1 MIKEQE
7 PITTIN
13 KGGWCN
19 YFRGLPLEGSE
30 DVRTS
35 WGSDLGPSWGCRG
48 TIVGGGLL
56 IRNVAFE
63 GLRKT
68 HLGQIG
74 VRLLSDYGGGALKF
88 ARTPAEQYAKISKI
102 GPPDLGGLYSC
113 GWLFSRSF

>member
-7 PITTIN
+7 PITTIH

-19 YFRGLPLEGSE
+19 NFRGLPLEGSE
-30 DVRTS
+30 DVCTS
-35 WGSDLGPSWGCRG
+35 WGSDLGPSWGCLG
-48 TIVGGGLL
+48 ATVGGGLL

-74 VRLLSDYGGGALKF
+74 VRVRLLSDYGGGL
-88 ARTPAEQYAKISKI
+88 
-102 GPPDLGGLYSC
+102 
-113 GWLFSRSF
+113 